1 MSLLTFPI
9 SISLLLS
16 DILPHLR
23 HNAGIK
29 CVCLVFGLDKMSQ
42 TLTNICHRIIVVVAA
57 VVAVAVAARVVTQKL
72 PIIFQLANFVSSSA
86 DLNLFLFFCFNFFYF
101 FLFFLF
107 LTNFIFRLLA
117 FLSGT
122 INGSEKDPL
131 CSIQNFTSILFQK
144 KKKKKKK
151 EKKKLRVCTSYNNLF
166 RKGNQEQLEVEVAI

>member
-1 MSLLTFPI
+1 MTFILDDPVACSLSVLFFFLFLLFYFSFFPPFVMSLLTFPI

-29 CVCLVFGLDKMSQ
+29 CVCFVFGLDKMSQ

-86 DLNLFLFFCFNFFYF
+86 DLNLFLFFA
-101 FLFFLF
+101 LFF
-107 LTNFIFRLLA
+107 FI
-117 FLSGT
+117 
-122 INGSEKDPL
+122 
-131 CSIQNFTSILFQK
+131 
-144 KKKKKKK
+144 
-151 EKKKLRVCTSYNNLF
+151 SYQFHFSPASFSL
-166 RKGNQEQLEVEVAI
+166 

>member
-1 MSLLTFPI
+1 MCIYMYIFTNTYFDLQLGRSGRLLIIVLFFFLFLLFYFSFFPPFVMSLLTFPI

-86 DLNLFLFFCFNFFYF
+86 DLNLFLFFCFIFF
-101 FLFFLF
+101 
-107 LTNFIFRLLA
+107 I
-117 FLSGT
+117 
-122 INGSEKDPL
+122 
-131 CSIQNFTSILFQK
+131 
-144 KKKKKKK
+144 
-151 EKKKLRVCTSYNNLF
+151 SYQF
-166 RKGNQEQLEVEVAI
+166 HFSPASFS